1 MGRHGRAAPLDV
13 GERVL
18 RNYHWL
24 RRLTRTR
31 SHARR
36 LRLLSDA
43 AADQLLA
50 LVEVAANL
58 VRRRFPLNPRQRERL
73 APFADAVRRMARA
86 RSERTARS
94 LAQKGEGGMLAAFLV
109 PVLVE
114 AARHLIAR

>member
-1 MGRHGRAAPLDV
+1 MGRRSKRAPLDV

-36 LRLLSDA
+36 LRIISEA
-43 AADQLLA
+43 STDQLLA

-58 VRRRFPLNPRQRERL
+58 VRRRFPLNVRQRERL
-73 APFADAVRRMARA
+73 APFADAVRRLARA
-86 RSERTARS
+86 RSERTAKA
-94 LAQKGEGGMLAAFLV
+94 LVQKGEGGMLAAFLV
-109 PVLVE
+109 PVLLE
-114 AARHLIAR
+114 AARHLIAH